1 MKLKIALLAVT
12 LVETKAKC
20 CDSSDGTCPAGTVP
34 SGTDMSSGIMQVCCE
49 GTANGV
55 CGLSMGNN
63 PSCTDFVATGCDE
76 QASPGGSD
84 TTDSSGGS
92 ETTADGGASNSL
104 GGTCTSDQMS
114 AFPDCKSCIYKCGDE
129 AEQCY
134 ETIIAG
140 NCSPVCFSGGMTSC
154 MVAQSDGGGGFFG
167 DDAMDMSGDTSDG
180 YVGASAAAGWGVS
193 VLTALKLLVLG

>member
-12 LVETKAKC
+12 LVGTKANC
-20 CDSSDGTCPAGTVP
+20 CDSSTGTCPSGTVP
-34 SGTDMSSGIMQVCCE
+34 TGTYNAMQVCCE
-49 GTANGV
+49 GTANNICGV
-55 CGLSMGNN
+55 SIGPGN
-63 PSCTDFVATGCDE
+63 PSCADFVGIGCGE
-76 QASPGGSD
+76 QASSGGSD
-84 TTDSSGGS
+84 TTESSGGS
-92 ETTADGGASNSL
+92 ETTSDGGASNSL
-104 GGTCTSDQMS
+104 GGACTSDQMS

-167 DDAMDMSGDTSDG
+167 DDANDMFGDTSDG